1 MTRKRE
7 ISPADLMEMA
17 EYGKIRRDHR
27 KQLTE
32 FKRHRR
38 MEVGPYLTFL
48 FESYE
53 TMWAQIH
60 EMLYIEGGGEAQI
73 PGELEAYNPLIPQGA
88 EIVATMLIEV
98 PDPDRRARVLMELGH
113 IEDSI
118 FFILAG
124 QKIKAVIDEDDV
136 ERTRE
141 DGKTSSVHFIRFPFN
156 ADQIAAFRKPGADI
170 VLAIEHPRYGHM
182 AKMPD
187 NVREAL
193 SRDFD

>member
-1 MTRKRE
+1 MSRKSEVAR
-7 ISPADLMEMA
+7 ADIMEMA

-27 KQLTE
+27 RQLTE
-32 FKRHRR
+32 FKRQRR
-38 MEVGPYLTFL
+38 MEVGPYMTFL

-73 PGELEAYNPLIPQGA
+73 PGELEAYNPLIPKGA

-98 PDPDRRARVLMELGH
+98 PDPDRRQRVLMELGH
-113 IEDSI
+113 VEDAI
-118 FFILAG
+118 FLVVAG
-124 QKIKAVIDEDDV
+124 RKIKAVIDEDDV

-141 DGKTSSVHFIRFPFN
+141 DGKTSSVHFLRFPFA
-156 ADQIAAFRKPGADI
+156 ADQIAAFRTTGTDV
-170 VLAIEHPRYGHM
+170 VLSVEHPRYGHM